1 MSKTLAPLLIGA
13 FALALTGTL
22 VSCGKNTPKPPVD
35 ERQNKGHDNPT
46 YAELTLTEATLKAG
60 KTFST
65 ETTLDDVDLS
75 TEAVQKIGLDNSGGT
90 LRFIEG
96 PGYSKKFTIEST
108 AKTPNRV
115 YLLKIAYK
123 NLSGQL
129 MNDQLISD
137 EQINRHQHFFKEIW
151 RVRDNNEVDYAPSSL
166 LSYRYAYCDVFTRK
180 KANGTTY
187 QERNPVGFTGLIQFV
202 RPRVTDTDKTKEL
215 KMVITL
221 AHFYGTKFKDGS
233 VLPFHTSVTPGAD
246 TDINMNIDFTI
257 KAN

>member
-1 MSKTLAPLLIGA
+1 MSKTLAPLLLGA

-46 YAELTLTEATLKAG
+46 YAELSLTEATLKAG

-75 TEAVQKIGLDNSGGT
+75 TAAVQKIGLDQSGAT
-90 LRFIEG
+90 IRFIEG
-96 PGYSKKFTIEST
+96 AGYSKKFTVEST

-115 YLLKIAYK
+115 YLLKIDYK

-137 EQINRHQHFFKEIW
+137 EQINRHQHFFKE
-151 RVRDNNEVDYAPSSL
+151 VDPDVTDKVKYIQTPIL
-166 LSYRYAYCDVFTRK
+166 MSYSYAYCDVFAGK
-180 KANGTTY
+180 K
-187 QERNPVGFTGLIQFV
+187 NPVGLTGLLQFV
-202 RPRVTDTDKTKEL
+202 KPETTSSKKQ
-215 KMVITL
+215 KNMSMVITL
-221 AHFYGTKFKDGS
+221 AHFFNTKFISPG
-233 VLPFHTSVTPGAD
+233 VVRPFASIVTPGAD
-246 TDINMNIDFTI
+246 TDINLRINFSIS
-257 KAN
+257 AQ

>member
-1 MSKTLAPLLIGA
+1 MSKTLAPLLLGA

-46 YAELTLTEATLKAG
+46 FAELTLTEATLKAG

-75 TEAVQKIGLDNSGGT
+75 TAAVQKIGLDQSGAT
-90 LRFIEG
+90 VRFIEG
-96 PGYSKKFTIEST
+96 AGYSKKFTVEST

-137 EQINRHQHFFKEIW
+137 EQINRHQHFFKE
-151 RVRDNNEVDYAPSSL
+151 VDPDVTDKVKYIQTPIL
-166 LSYRYAYCDVFTRK
+166 MSYSYAYCDVFSGK
-180 KANGTTY
+180 K
-187 QERNPVGFTGLIQFV
+187 NPVGLTGLLQFV
-202 RPRVTDTDKTKEL
+202 KPEATSSKKQKDMS
-215 KMVITL
+215 MVITL
-221 AHFYGTKFKDGS
+221 AHFFNTKFISPG
-233 VLPFHTSVTPGAD
+233 VVRPFASIVTPGAD
-246 TDINMNIDFTI
+246 TDINLRINFSIS
-257 KAN
+257 AQ

>member
-1 MSKTLAPLLIGA
+1 MSKTLAPLLLGA

-46 YAELTLTEATLKAG
+46 FAELTLTEATLKAG

-75 TEAVQKIGLDNSGGT
+75 TAAVQKIGLDQSGAT
-90 LRFIEG
+90 VRFIEG
-96 PGYSKKFTIEST
+96 AGYSKKFTVEST

-123 NLSGQL
+123 NLSGEL

-137 EQINRHQHFFKEIW
+137 EQINRHQHFFKE
-151 RVRDNNEVDYAPSSL
+151 VDPDVTDKVKYIQTPIL
-166 LSYRYAYCDVFTRK
+166 MSYSYAYCDVFAGK
-180 KANGTTY
+180 K
-187 QERNPVGFTGLIQFV
+187 NPVGLTGLLQFV
-202 RPRVTDTDKTKEL
+202 KPETTSSKKQ
-215 KMVITL
+215 KNMSMVITL
-221 AHFYGTKFKDGS
+221 AHFFNTKFISPG
-233 VLPFHTSVTPGAD
+233 VVRPFASIVTPGAD
-246 TDINMNIDFTI
+246 TDINLRINFSIS
-257 KAN
+257 AQ

>member
-1 MSKTLAPLLIGA
+1 MSKTLAPLLLGA

-46 YAELTLTEATLKAG
+46 FAELTLTEATLKAG

-75 TEAVQKIGLDNSGGT
+75 TAAVQKIGLDQSGAT
-90 LRFIEG
+90 IRFIEG
-96 PGYSKKFTIEST
+96 AGYSKKFTVEST

-137 EQINRHQHFFKEIW
+137 EQINRHQHFFKEIDPD
-151 RVRDNNEVDYAPSSL
+151 VTDKVKYIQTPIL
-166 LSYRYAYCDVFTRK
+166 MSYSYAYCDVFAGK
-180 KANGTTY
+180 K
-187 QERNPVGFTGLIQFV
+187 NPVGLTGLLQFV
-202 RPRVTDTDKTKEL
+202 KPEATSSKKQKDMS
-215 KMVITL
+215 MVITL
-221 AHFYGTKFKDGS
+221 AHFFNTKFISPG
-233 VLPFHTSVTPGAD
+233 VVRPFASIVTPGAD
-246 TDINMNIDFTI
+246 TDINLRINFSIS
-257 KAN
+257 AQ

>member
-1 MSKTLAPLLIGA
+1 MSKTLAPLLLGA

-46 YAELTLTEATLKAG
+46 FAELTLTEATLKAG

-65 ETTLDDVDLS
+65 ETTLEDVDLS
-75 TEAVQKIGLDNSGGT
+75 TAAVQKIGLDQSGAT
-90 LRFIEG
+90 VRFIEG
-96 PGYSKKFTIEST
+96 PGYSKKFTVEST

-137 EQINRHQHFFKEIW
+137 EQINRHQHFFKE
-151 RVRDNNEVDYAPSSL
+151 VDPDVKEKDPDATNPKVEYIKTPIL
-166 LSYRYAYCDVFTRK
+166 MSYSYAYCDVFAGK
-180 KANGTTY
+180 K
-187 QERNPVGFTGLIQFV
+187 NPVGLTGLLQFV
-202 RPRVTDTDKTKEL
+202 KPEATSSKKQKDMS
-215 KMVITL
+215 MVITL
-221 AHFYGTKFKDGS
+221 AHFYNTKFISPGVVRS
-233 VLPFHTSVTPGAD
+233 FASIVTPGAD
-246 TDINMNIDFTI
+246 MDINLRINFSIS
-257 KAN
+257 AQ

>member
-1 MSKTLAPLLIGA
+1 MSKTLAPLLLGA
-13 FALALTGTL
+13 FALTLTSTL

-46 YAELTLTEATLKAG
+46 FAELTLTEATLKTG

-75 TEAVQKIGLDNSGGT
+75 TAAVQKIGLDQSGAT
-90 LRFIEG
+90 IRFIEG
-96 PGYSKKFTIEST
+96 AGYSKKFTVEST

-137 EQINRHQHFFKEIW
+137 EQINRHQHFFKEIDPD
-151 RVRDNNEVDYAPSSL
+151 VTDKVKYIETPIL
-166 LSYRYAYCDVFTRK
+166 MSYSYAYCDVFAGK
-180 KANGTTY
+180 K
-187 QERNPVGFTGLIQFV
+187 NPVGLTGLLQFV
-202 RPRVTDTDKTKEL
+202 KPEATSSKKQKDMS
-215 KMVITL
+215 MVITL
-221 AHFYGTKFKDGS
+221 AHFFNTKFISPG
-233 VLPFHTSVTPGAD
+233 VVRPFASIVTPGAD
-246 TDINMNIDFTI
+246 TDINLRINFSII
-257 KAN
+257 AQ

>member
-1 MSKTLAPLLIGA
+1 MSKTLAPLLLGA

-46 YAELTLTEATLKAG
+46 FAELTLTEATLKAG

-75 TEAVQKIGLDNSGGT
+75 TAAVQKIGLDQSGAT
-90 LRFIEG
+90 VRFIEG
-96 PGYSKKFTIEST
+96 AGYSKKFTVEST

-115 YLLKIAYK
+115 YLLKIDYK

-137 EQINRHQHFFKEIW
+137 EQINRHQHFFKE
-151 RVRDNNEVDYAPSSL
+151 VDPDVTDKVKYIQTPIL
-166 LSYRYAYCDVFTRK
+166 MSYSYAYCDVFAGK
-180 KANGTTY
+180 K
-187 QERNPVGFTGLIQFV
+187 NPVGLTGLLQFV
-202 RPRVTDTDKTKEL
+202 KPETTSSKKQ
-215 KMVITL
+215 KNMSMVITL
-221 AHFYGTKFKDGS
+221 AHFFNTKFISPG
-233 VLPFHTSVTPGAD
+233 VVRPFASIVTPGAD
-246 TDINMNIDFTI
+246 TDINLRINFSIS
-257 KAN
+257 AQ

>member
-1 MSKTLAPLLIGA
+1 MSKTLAPLLLGA

-46 YAELTLTEATLKAG
+46 FAELTLTEATLKAG

-75 TEAVQKIGLDNSGGT
+75 TAAVQKIGLDQSGAT
-90 LRFIEG
+90 IRFIEG
-96 PGYSKKFTIEST
+96 AGYSKKFTVEST

-115 YLLKIAYK
+115 YLLKIDYK

-137 EQINRHQHFFKEIW
+137 EQINRHQHFFKE
-151 RVRDNNEVDYAPSSL
+151 VDPDVTDKVKYIQTPIL
-166 LSYRYAYCDVFTRK
+166 MSYSYAYCDVFAGK
-180 KANGTTY
+180 K
-187 QERNPVGFTGLIQFV
+187 NPVGLTGLLQFV
-202 RPRVTDTDKTKEL
+202 KPEATSSKKQKDMS
-215 KMVITL
+215 MVITL
-221 AHFYGTKFKDGS
+221 AHFFNTKFISPG
-233 VLPFHTSVTPGAD
+233 VVRPFASIVTPGAD
-246 TDINMNIDFTI
+246 TDINLRINFSIS
-257 KAN
+257 AQ

>member
-1 MSKTLAPLLIGA
+1 MNKSLVLLLLGA
-13 FALALTGTL
+13 FTLALTGSL
-22 VSCGKNTPKPPVD
+22 ISCGKNTPKPPVD

-46 YAELTLTEATLKAG
+46 FAELTLTEGTLKAG

-65 ETTLDDVDLS
+65 EITLDDVDLS
-75 TEAVQKIGLDNSGGT
+75 TTVQKIGLDQSGAT
-90 LRFIEG
+90 VRHIEG
-96 PGYSKKFTIEST
+96 PGYTKKFAVEST

-123 NLSGQL
+123 NLSGEL
-129 MNDQLISD
+129 MNDQLVSD

-151 RVRDNNEVDYAPSSL
+151 RVRGNEVDCAPSSL
-166 LSYRYAYCDVFTRK
+166 LSYGYAYCDVFTRK
-180 KANGTTY
+180 KADGTTY
-187 QERNPVGFTGLIQFV
+187 QERNPVGFTGFIQFV
-202 RPRVTDTDKTKEL
+202 RPRATDPDKTKEL

-221 AHFYGTKFKDGS
+221 AHFYGTKFKKDG
-233 VLPFHTSVTPGAD
+233 VLPFYSAVTPGAD

>member
-1 MSKTLAPLLIGA
+1 MSKTLAPLLLGA

-75 TEAVQKIGLDNSGGT
+75 TAAVQKIGLDQRGAT
-90 LRFIEG
+90 VRFIEG
-96 PGYSKKFTIEST
+96 AGYSKKFTVEST

-123 NLSGQL
+123 NLSGEL
-129 MNDQLISD
+129 MNDQLVSD
-137 EQINRHQHFFKEIW
+137 EQINRHQHFFKE
-151 RVRDNNEVDYAPSSL
+151 VDPDVTDKVKYIETPIL
-166 LSYRYAYCDVFTRK
+166 MSYSYAYCDVFAGK
-180 KANGTTY
+180 K
-187 QERNPVGFTGLIQFV
+187 NPVGLTGLLQFV
-202 RPRVTDTDKTKEL
+202 KPEATSSKKQKDMS
-215 KMVITL
+215 MVITL
-221 AHFYGTKFKDGS
+221 AHFFNTKFISPG
-233 VLPFHTSVTPGAD
+233 VVRPFASIVTPGAD
-246 TDINMNIDFTI
+246 TDINLRINFSIS
-257 KAN
+257 AQ

>member
-1 MSKTLAPLLIGA
+1 MSKTLAPLLLGA

-46 YAELTLTEATLKAG
+46 FAELTLNEATLKAG

-75 TEAVQKIGLDNSGGT
+75 TATVQKIGLDQSGAT
-90 LRFIEG
+90 VRFIEG
-96 PGYSKKFTIEST
+96 PGYSKKFTVEST

-115 YLLKIAYK
+115 YLLKIDYK

-137 EQINRHQHFFKEIW
+137 EQINRHQHFFKEIDPD
-151 RVRDNNEVDYAPSSL
+151 VTDKVKYIQTPILMS
-166 LSYRYAYCDVFTRK
+166 YCDVFAGK
-180 KANGTTY
+180 K
-187 QERNPVGFTGLIQFV
+187 NPVGLTGLLQFV
-202 RPRVTDTDKTKEL
+202 KPEATSSKKQKDMS
-215 KMVITL
+215 MVITL
-221 AHFYGTKFKDGS
+221 AHFFNTKFISPG
-233 VLPFHTSVTPGAD
+233 VVRPFASIVTPGAD
-246 TDINMNIDFTI
+246 TDINLRIHFSI
-257 KAN
+257 SAQ

>member
-1 MSKTLAPLLIGA
+1 MSKTLAPLLLGA

-46 YAELTLTEATLKAG
+46 FAELTLTEATLKAG

-75 TEAVQKIGLDNSGGT
+75 TAAEQKIGLDQSGAT
-90 LRFIEG
+90 IRFIEG
-96 PGYSKKFTIEST
+96 AGYSKKFTVEST

-129 MNDQLISD
+129 MNDQLVSD
-137 EQINRHQHFFKEIW
+137 EQINRHQHFFKE
-151 RVRDNNEVDYAPSSL
+151 VDPDVTDKVEYIKTPIL
-166 LSYRYAYCDVFTRK
+166 MSYSYAYCDVFAGK
-180 KANGTTY
+180 K
-187 QERNPVGFTGLIQFV
+187 NPVGLTGLLQFV
-202 RPRVTDTDKTKEL
+202 KPEATSSKKQKDMSML
-215 KMVITL
+215 ITL
-221 AHFYGTKFKDGS
+221 AHFYNTKFTSPG
-233 VLPFHTSVTPGAD
+233 VVRPFASIVTPGAD
-246 TDINMNIDFTI
+246 TDINLRINFSIS
-257 KAN
+257 AQ

>member
-1 MSKTLAPLLIGA
+1 MSKTLAPLLLGA

-46 YAELTLTEATLKAG
+46 FAELTLTEATLKAG

-75 TEAVQKIGLDNSGGT
+75 TAAVQKIGLDQSGAT
-90 LRFIEG
+90 IRFIEG
-96 PGYSKKFTIEST
+96 PGYSKKFTVEST

-115 YLLKIAYK
+115 YLLKIDYK

-129 MNDQLISD
+129 MNDQLVSD
-137 EQINRHQHFFKEIW
+137 EQINRHQHFFKEVW
-151 RVRDNNEVDYAPSSL
+151 RVRGNEVDYAPASV
-166 LSYRYAYCDVFTRK
+166 LSYQYAYCDVFTRK
-180 KANGTTY
+180 KADGTTY

-233 VLPFHTSVTPGAD
+233 VLPFNTSVTPGAD